1 MVSTVAIG
9 SMCRSFSLSVA
20 WTTVAAL
27 GVLKVRRMTKAA
39 RPPIG
44 RLI

>member
-1 MVSTVAIG
+1 
-9 SMCRSFSLSVA
+9 MCRSFSLSVA
-20 WTTVAAL
+20 WVTLAVL
-27 GVLKVRRMTKAA
+27 GVLKVSRMTKAA